1 MDMFKTRRIVVKV
14 GTSTLTYEN
23 GQVNL
28 RRLEMLC
35 KVLSDLHNS
44 GKQIILVS
52 SGAIG
57 VGMGKLKRKKRP
69 SETRFK
75 QALAAVGQCELMFL
89 YDKFFGEY
97 NNSVAQLLLTKNV
110 VMSDHSR
117 QNVVNTFQTL
127 LEMGIIPIVNE
138 NDTVAID
145 ELVGANFG
153 DNDNLSAIVAD
164 LVGADLLVILT
175 DIDGLY
181 DSDPRKNPDAVK
193 IPVVT
198 HIDDKIRE
206 MAGGSGS
213 NRGTGG
219 MATKITAAAAATS
232 AGINC
237 LGSSVRSPIPAD
249 ATFLTAIAE
258 PIPARIVASAA
269 PVSASVKPSDI
280 RLILLNFYILIYSFK
295 WTHRLSACKED
306 ETDAEFFCNCV
317 ESFSGISD
325 RCL

>member
-1 MDMFKTRRIVVKV
+1 MKKFQSRRVVVKV

-23 GQVNL
+23 GKVNI
-28 RRLEMLC
+28 RRLELLC

-44 GKQIILVS
+44 GKQIVLVS

-57 VGMGKLKRKKRP
+57 VGMGKLKLKSRP
-69 SETRFK
+69 KETRFK

-97 NNSVAQLLLTKNV
+97 NNSVAQVLLRRDV
-110 VMSDHSR
+110 VANEYSR
-117 QNVVNTFQTL
+117 QNVINTFQAL

-138 NDTVAID
+138 NDTVAVD
-145 ELVGANFG
+145 ELIGQNFG

-164 LVGADLLVILT
+164 LVGADMLVILT

-181 DSDPRKNPDAVK
+181 DSDPRKNPDAK
-193 IPVVT
+193 RIPVVT
-198 HIDDKIRE
+198 HIDDSTRE

-237 LGSSVRSPIPAD
+237 CVMSGNDPSKLYKLIDGEQLGTMFVA
-249 ATFLTAIAE
+249 AE
-258 PIPARIVASAA
+258 GT
-269 PVSASVKPSDI
+269 
-280 RLILLNFYILIYSFK
+280 L
-295 WTHRLSACKED
+295 
-306 ETDAEFFCNCV
+306 
-317 ESFSGISD
+317 
-325 RCL
+325 

>member
-1 MDMFKTRRIVVKV
+1 MNTFQSRRIVLKV

-23 GQVNL
+23 GRVNL
-28 RRLEMLC
+28 RNLEKLC

-57 VGMGKLKRKKRP
+57 VGVGKLKLSERP
-69 SETRFK
+69 KETRYK

-97 NNSVAQLLLTKNV
+97 NNYVAQILLTKDIVLNEF
-110 VMSDHSR
+110 SK

-138 NDTVAID
+138 NDTVATD
-145 ELVGANFG
+145 ELIGANFG

-164 LVGADLLVILT
+164 LVGADLLIILT

-181 DSDPRKNPDAVK
+181 ETDPRNDPDAKK
-193 IPVVT
+193 ISTVY
-198 HIDDKIRE
+198 HIDEEIRR
-206 MAGGSGS
+206 MAGGSVS

-219 MATKITAAAAATS
+219 MATKITAAAAATA
-232 AGINC
+232 AGINTC
-237 LGSSVRSPIPAD
+237 VMRGDDPEYIYKLLNGEQIG
-249 ATFLTAIAE
+249 TMFIAE
-258 PIPARIVASAA
+258 EGKI
-269 PVSASVKPSDI
+269 
-280 RLILLNFYILIYSFK
+280 
-295 WTHRLSACKED
+295 
-306 ETDAEFFCNCV
+306 
-317 ESFSGISD
+317 
-325 RCL
+325 

>member
-1 MDMFKTRRIVVKV
+1 MDRIRTRRIVVKV

-23 GQVNL
+23 GKVNL
-28 RRLEMLC
+28 KRLEQLC

-44 GKQIILVS
+44 GRQIILVS

-57 VGMGKLKRKKRP
+57 IGVGKLKLRERP
-69 SETRFK
+69 SETRYK

-97 NNSVAQLLLTKNV
+97 NNYVAQLLLTKNV
-110 VMSDHSR
+110 VVNEHSR
-117 QNVVNTFQTL
+117 QNVMNTFQTL

-145 ELVGANFG
+145 EIVGANFG

-164 LVGADLLVILT
+164 LVGADMLVILT

-181 DSDPRKNPDAVK
+181 NKDPRKYPDAER

-198 HIDDKIRE
+198 HIDDHIRE

-219 MATKITAAAAATS
+219 MATKITAAAAATE

-237 LGSSVRSPIPAD
+237 CVMSGNDPANLYKLID
-249 ATFLTAIAE
+249 GEQQGTMFLAAE
-258 PIPARIVASAA
+258 GKI
-269 PVSASVKPSDI
+269 
-280 RLILLNFYILIYSFK
+280 
-295 WTHRLSACKED
+295 
-306 ETDAEFFCNCV
+306 
-317 ESFSGISD
+317 
-325 RCL
+325 

>member
-1 MDMFKTRRIVVKV
+1 MKKYKTRRIVVKV

-23 GQVNL
+23 GKVNL
-28 RRLEMLC
+28 RRLEKLC

-44 GKQIILVS
+44 GKQVILVS

-57 VGMGKLKRKKRP
+57 IGVGKLNLPERP
-69 SETRFK
+69 KETRYK
-75 QALAAVGQCELMFL
+75 QAVAAVGQCELMFL
-89 YDKFFGEY
+89 YDKLFGEY
-97 NNSVAQLLLTKNV
+97 NNSVAQILLTKNILTN
-110 VMSDHSR
+110 DHSK

-145 ELVGANFG
+145 ELVGSNFG

-164 LVGADLLVILT
+164 LVGADMLIILT

-181 DSDPRKNPDAVK
+181 DSDPRKNSDAKK
-193 IPVVT
+193 IPVVNC
-198 HIDDKIRE
+198 IDDNILK

-219 MATKITAAAAATS
+219 MATKLTAAAAATS

-237 LGSSVRSPIPAD
+237 CVMSGNDPENIYKLIDGEQIG
-249 ATFLTAIAE
+249 TMF
-258 PIPARIVASAA
+258 VA
-269 PVSASVKPSDI
+269 PEGFI
-280 RLILLNFYILIYSFK
+280 
-295 WTHRLSACKED
+295 
-306 ETDAEFFCNCV
+306 
-317 ESFSGISD
+317 
-325 RCL
+325 

>member
-57 VGMGKLKRKKRP
+57 VGMGKLKLKKRP

-198 HIDDKIRE
+198 HIDDMIRE

-219 MATKITAAAAATS
+219 MATKITAAAAATG

-237 LGSSVRSPIPAD
+237 CVMSGSDPANIYKLIEGEQMGTMFV
-249 ATFLTAIAE
+249 AAE
-258 PIPARIVASAA
+258 GRI
-269 PVSASVKPSDI
+269 
-280 RLILLNFYILIYSFK
+280 
-295 WTHRLSACKED
+295 
-306 ETDAEFFCNCV
+306 
-317 ESFSGISD
+317 
-325 RCL
+325 

>member
-1 MDMFKTRRIVVKV
+1 MDILKSRRIVVKV

-28 RRLEMLC
+28 RRLEVLC

-44 GKQIILVS
+44 GKQVILVS

-57 VGMGKLKRKKRP
+57 VGMGKLKMKQRP
-69 SETRFK
+69 TETRYK

-97 NNSVAQLLLTKNV
+97 NNTVAQVLLTKNV
-110 VMSDHSR
+110 VINDHSR
-117 QNVVNTFQTL
+117 QNVVNTFQAL
-127 LEMGIIPIVNE
+127 LEMGIIPVVNE
-138 NDTVAID
+138 NDTVAVD

-164 LVGADLLVILT
+164 LAAADLLVILT

-181 DSDPRKNPDAVK
+181 DSDPRKNPDANR

-198 HIDDKIRE
+198 HIDERIRE

-219 MATKITAAAAATS
+219 MATKLTAAAAATGY
-232 AGINC
+232 GINTVVMS
-237 LGSSVRSPIPAD
+237 GNDPTNIY
-249 ATFLTAIAE
+249 
-258 PIPARIVASAA
+258 
-269 PVSASVKPSDI
+269 
-280 RLILLNFYILIYSFK
+280 RLIDGEQMGTLFTAADGMI
-295 WTHRLSACKED
+295 
-306 ETDAEFFCNCV
+306 
-317 ESFSGISD
+317 
-325 RCL
+325 

>member
-1 MDMFKTRRIVVKV
+1 MKKFQSRRVVVKV

-23 GQVNL
+23 GKVNI
-28 RRLEMLC
+28 RRLELLC

-44 GKQIILVS
+44 GKQIVLVS

-57 VGMGKLKRKKRP
+57 VGMGKLKLKSRP
-69 SETRFK
+69 KETRFK

-97 NNSVAQLLLTKNV
+97 NNSVAQVLLTRDV
-110 VMSDHSR
+110 VANEYSR
-117 QNVVNTFQTL
+117 QNVINTFQAL

-138 NDTVAID
+138 NDTVAVD
-145 ELVGANFG
+145 ELIGQNFG

-164 LVGADLLVILT
+164 LVGADMLVILT

-181 DSDPRKNPDAVK
+181 DSDPRKNPDAK
-193 IPVVT
+193 RIPVVT
-198 HIDDKIRE
+198 HIDDSIRE

-237 LGSSVRSPIPAD
+237 CVMSGNDPSKLYKLIDGEQLGTMFVA
-249 ATFLTAIAE
+249 AE
-258 PIPARIVASAA
+258 GT
-269 PVSASVKPSDI
+269 
-280 RLILLNFYILIYSFK
+280 L
-295 WTHRLSACKED
+295 
-306 ETDAEFFCNCV
+306 
-317 ESFSGISD
+317 
-325 RCL
+325 

>member
-1 MDMFKTRRIVVKV
+1 MKV

-23 GQVNL
+23 GKVNF

-57 VGMGKLKRKKRP
+57 VGVGKLKLKGRP
-69 SETRFK
+69 VETRYK

-89 YDKFFGEY
+89 YDKLFGEY
-97 NNSVAQLLLTKNV
+97 NNSVAQILLTKDV
-110 VMSDHSR
+110 VINDHSR

-164 LVGADLLVILT
+164 LVGADLLIILT

-181 DSDPRKNPDAVK
+181 DSDPRKNPDAVR
-193 IPVVT
+193 IPVVD
-198 HIDDKIRE
+198 HIDDKIKE

-219 MATKITAAAAATS
+219 MATKIIAAAAATS

-237 LGSSVRSPIPAD
+237 CVMSGNEPKNIYKLIDGEQMGTMFTAAEGSI
-249 ATFLTAIAE
+249 
-258 PIPARIVASAA
+258 
-269 PVSASVKPSDI
+269 
-280 RLILLNFYILIYSFK
+280 
-295 WTHRLSACKED
+295 
-306 ETDAEFFCNCV
+306 
-317 ESFSGISD
+317 
-325 RCL
+325 

>member
-1 MDMFKTRRIVVKV
+1 MNTFQSRRIVVKV

-23 GQVNL
+23 GKVNL
-28 RRLEMLC
+28 RNLEKLC

-57 VGMGKLKRKKRP
+57 VGVGKLKIKERP
-69 SETRFK
+69 RETRYK
-75 QALAAVGQCELMFL
+75 QAIAAVGQCELMFL

-97 NNSVAQLLLTKNV
+97 NNSVAQILLTKNV
-110 VMSDHSR
+110 VLNELSK

-138 NDTVAID
+138 NDTVATD
-145 ELVGANFG
+145 ELIGANFG

-164 LVGADLLVILT
+164 LVGADLLIILT

-181 DSDPRKNPDAVK
+181 ESDPRKDPNAKKISAVK
-193 IPVVT
+193 
-198 HIDDKIRE
+198 HIDNEIRE

-219 MATKITAAAAATS
+219 MSTKITAAAAATS
-232 AGINC
+232 AGINTC
-237 LGSSVRSPIPAD
+237 VMSGAD
-249 ATFLTAIAE
+249 PSKIYKLLSGESIGTMFLAQEGT
-258 PIPARIVASAA
+258 
-269 PVSASVKPSDI
+269 
-280 RLILLNFYILIYSFK
+280 L
-295 WTHRLSACKED
+295 
-306 ETDAEFFCNCV
+306 
-317 ESFSGISD
+317 
-325 RCL
+325 

>member
-1 MDMFKTRRIVVKV
+1 MENFYSRRIVVKV

-57 VGMGKLKRKKRP
+57 VGVGKLKMSKRP
-69 SETRFK
+69 TETRFK

-97 NNSVAQLLLTKNV
+97 NNYVAQLLLTKDV
-110 VMSDHSR
+110 VVNDHSR
-117 QNVVNTFQTL
+117 QNVMNTFETL

-145 ELVGANFG
+145 ELVGQNFG

-181 DSDPRKNPDAVK
+181 DSDPSKNPDAKK
-193 IPVVT
+193 IDVVE
-198 HIDDKIRE
+198 HIDDHIRE

-232 AGINC
+232 AGIHCCVMSGANPEDIYK
-237 LGSSVRSPIPAD
+237 LIEGERIG
-249 ATFLTAIAE
+249 TLFL
-258 PIPARIVASAA
+258 
-269 PVSASVKPSDI
+269 
-280 RLILLNFYILIYSFK
+280 
-295 WTHRLSACKED
+295 
-306 ETDAEFFCNCV
+306 
-317 ESFSGISD
+317 
-325 RCL
+325 

>member
-1 MDMFKTRRIVVKV
+1 MDTFQSRRIVVKV

-23 GQVNL
+23 GKVNL
-28 RRLEMLC
+28 GRMEQLC

-44 GKQIILVS
+44 GKQVILVS

-57 VGMGKLKRKKRP
+57 IGVGKLKLPERP
-69 SETRFK
+69 KETRYK
-75 QALAAVGQCELMFL
+75 QAVAAVGQCEIMFL

-97 NNSVAQLLLTKNV
+97 NNSVAQVLLTKNNV
-110 VMSDHSR
+110 TNEHQR
-117 QNVVNTFQTL
+117 QNVINTFQTL

-164 LVGADLLVILT
+164 FIGADLLIILT

-181 DSDPRKNPDAVK
+181 DRDPRKYADAK
-193 IPVVT
+193 RIPVVT
-198 HIDDKIRE
+198 HIDDHIRE

-219 MATKITAAAAATS
+219 MATKITAASAATAS
-232 AGINC
+232 GINTC
-237 LGSSVRSPIPAD
+237 VMSGNNPENIYK
-249 ATFLTAIAE
+249 FLQGE
-258 PIPARIVASAA
+258 PIGTLFTAA
-269 PVSASVKPSDI
+269 DGKI
-280 RLILLNFYILIYSFK
+280 
-295 WTHRLSACKED
+295 
-306 ETDAEFFCNCV
+306 
-317 ESFSGISD
+317 
-325 RCL
+325 

>member
-1 MDMFKTRRIVVKV
+1 MKKFQSRRVVVKV

-23 GQVNL
+23 GKVNI
-28 RRLEMLC
+28 RRLELLC

-44 GKQIILVS
+44 GKQIVLVS

-57 VGMGKLKRKKRP
+57 VGMGKLKLKSRP
-69 SETRFK
+69 KETRFK
-75 QALAAVGQCELMFL
+75 QALATVGQCELMFL

-97 NNSVAQLLLTKNV
+97 NNSVAQVLLTRDV
-110 VMSDHSR
+110 VANEYSR
-117 QNVVNTFQTL
+117 QNVINTFQAL

-138 NDTVAID
+138 NDTVAVD
-145 ELVGANFG
+145 ELIGQNFG

-164 LVGADLLVILT
+164 LVGADMLVILT

-181 DSDPRKNPDAVK
+181 DSDPRKNPDAK
-193 IPVVT
+193 RIPVVT
-198 HIDDKIRE
+198 HIDDSIRE

-237 LGSSVRSPIPAD
+237 CVMSGNDPANLYKLID
-249 ATFLTAIAE
+249 GEQQGTMFLAAE
-258 PIPARIVASAA
+258 GKI
-269 PVSASVKPSDI
+269 
-280 RLILLNFYILIYSFK
+280 
-295 WTHRLSACKED
+295 
-306 ETDAEFFCNCV
+306 
-317 ESFSGISD
+317 
-325 RCL
+325 

>member
-1 MDMFKTRRIVVKV
+1 MDIFKSRRIVVKV

-23 GQVNL
+23 GKVNL

-44 GKQIILVS
+44 GKQVILVS

-57 VGMGKLKRKKRP
+57 VGMGKLKLKERP
-69 SETRFK
+69 SETRYK

-97 NNSVAQLLLTKNV
+97 NNSVAQVLLTKNV
-110 VMSDHSR
+110 VVNDHSR
-117 QNVVNTFQTL
+117 QNVMNTFESL
-127 LEMGIIPIVNE
+127 LEMDIIPIVNE

-145 ELVGANFG
+145 EIVGANFG

-198 HIDDKIRE
+198 HIDDNIRT

-219 MATKITAAAAATS
+219 MATKITAAAAATQ

-237 LGSSVRSPIPAD
+237 CVMTGKDPAN
-249 ATFLTAIAE
+249 LY
-258 PIPARIVASAA
+258 
-269 PVSASVKPSDI
+269 
-280 RLILLNFYILIYSFK
+280 RLINGEQMGTMFLAQEGRI
-295 WTHRLSACKED
+295 
-306 ETDAEFFCNCV
+306 
-317 ESFSGISD
+317 
-325 RCL
+325 